1 MNISHI
7 KWLSA
12 FPAVLLAAGA
22 ALAQDF
28 TAGKT
33 PAQLFASDCSA
44 CHRLPNGLG
53 KKYDVGS
60 LSGFLRE
67 HYTTKPDSAGALAK
81 YVMGFANLRATPTT
95 APSAGDTVAAKPAE
109 EPKARRR
116 TSNLSGDGVKRPR
129 SPVAAEPPAAAAEAA
144 AVEAVVQPT
153 AARSR
158 RRSAA
163 RRAKP
168 ARRSPSSMIMRGRAK
183 PSCPGSRATGG
194 RATRGRS
201 ARGRRS
207 GCADSRL
214 CDIGSRPP
222 GGGRRST
229 GARFGRIPPRQ
240 RRPGGEAGTRSR
252 GCTGASTGSRCAGGF
267 DAAAGPALG
276 GFFAWVASAGA
287 AADPWHAAIS
297 FLAPALAQPRR

>member
-1 MNISHI
+1 VNIPHI

-81 YVMGFANLRATPTT
+81 YVMGFANLRAMPTT

-153 AARSR
+153 AAKPAPERGAESETSPPVAKLNDYARSGEAVVPREVVPREVVPPEAAPREVDDPVARIRAYATSGAGPQEAAAEAPAPASGASR
-158 RRSAA
+158 RGSAA
-163 RRAKP
+163 RGAKP
-168 ARRSPSSMIMRGRAK
+168 AP
-183 PSCPGSRATGG
+183 
-194 RATRGRS
+194 
-201 ARGRRS
+201 
-207 GCADSRL
+207 
-214 CDIGSRPP
+214 
-222 GGGRRST
+222 
-229 GARFGRIPPRQ
+229 
-240 RRPGGEAGTRSR
+240 
-252 GCTGASTGSRCAGGF
+252 
-267 DAAAGPALG
+267 AA
-276 GFFAWVASAGA
+276 VV
-287 AADPWHAAIS
+287 
-297 FLAPALAQPRR
+297 APAPAPAPVAPAASMPPPAPL

>member
-1 MNISHI
+1 MNIPHI

-153 AARSR
+153 AAKPAPERGAESETSPPVAKLNDYARSGEAVVPREVVPPEAAPREVDDPVARIRAYATSGAGPQEAAAEAPAPASGASR
-158 RRSAA
+158 RGSAA
-163 RRAKP
+163 RGAKP
-168 ARRSPSSMIMRGRAK
+168 AP
-183 PSCPGSRATGG
+183 
-194 RATRGRS
+194 
-201 ARGRRS
+201 
-207 GCADSRL
+207 
-214 CDIGSRPP
+214 
-222 GGGRRST
+222 
-229 GARFGRIPPRQ
+229 
-240 RRPGGEAGTRSR
+240 
-252 GCTGASTGSRCAGGF
+252 
-267 DAAAGPALG
+267 AA
-276 GFFAWVASAGA
+276 VV
-287 AADPWHAAIS
+287 
-297 FLAPALAQPRR
+297 APAPAPAPVAPAASMPPPAPL